1 MKLGYFLLSVIY
13 AYPEELY
20 NYPGIAIKYQVGIL
34 NEHIFLTLRC

>member
-1 MKLGYFLLSVIY
+1 MKLGYFLLSAIY